1 MQYEP
6 PGTSDNPII
15 FWILRMDMLY
25 RLQKTF
31 GEIVFEGGIVRVF
44 NL

>member
-1 MQYEP
+1 MQYAP

-15 FWILRMDMLY
+15 FWILRMAILD

-31 GEIVFEGGIVRVF
+31 GEIVLEGVIVRVF